1 MGVSGHGASSVQ
13 LRCVKHASRPSPRC
27 LASLS
32 IGCGRIYRC
41 RSELD
46 KHNCVERAVRCAGR
60 RVLQRSIANLQAT
73 CWPAFPC
80 PTPRRA
86 CEAFAFAQIL
96 SNPIAGLAPRFGPSS
111 KQLQHSMDQPGE
123 AFGRFSVTA
132 QATPK
137 VLAHIV
143 LSSSTGPTR
152 PNECTNSW
160 TQLTGNPCYPCIY
173 RCSFRP
179 NATVCDVLRPRT
191 GPSHWPAHLSRRG
204 TDDDVSH
211 DCACLN
217 SSDSEW

>member
-1 MGVSGHGASSVQ
+1 MHRDHLHGAS
-13 LRCVKHASRPSPRC
+13 R
-27 LASLS
+27 
-32 IGCGRIYRC
+32 RC
-41 RSELD
+41 RSGAAESTGVDQSLTSII
-46 KHNCVERAVRCAGR
+46 APS
-60 RVLQRSIANLQAT
+60 VLSGSQVGGFFNLQSRT
-73 CWPAFPC
+73 CRHLLAGIPLPY
-80 PTPRRA
+80 PRRT
-86 CEAFAFAQIL
+86 CEAFAFSQIL

-111 KQLQHSMDQPGE
+111 KQLQYSMGQPGE

-143 LSSSTGPTR
+143 LSGSAGPAR
-152 PNECTNSW
+152 PSECTNSW

-217 SSDSEW
+217 SSESEW